1 MSTLV
6 KQEEKVS
13 NQTEALGLYLD
24 ALFREQPEVDQS
36 SVIEAPITAP
46 AVQIVTAV
54 SIPENTVMQTDLEPE
69 EALAPIELADGQPEW
84 AAEAFQTLFIDID
97 GMDIAI
103 PMEAMSGIRKY
114 PEHLT
119 QIPNSAEWVDGTIQ
133 LRGVNI
139 QVVNARKLFLLSNNR
154 EIDDAEELKTPE
166 FIVQIGDGR
175 WGLACHSADRA
186 LMLEPDQVRWSG
198 SERRRPWL
206 LGMIK
211 EHLCALLDG
220 DEFIKY
226 LDGGAKSV

>member
-1 MSTLV
+1 MSTTV
-6 KQEEKVS
+6 KQEVKVS

-24 ALFREQPEVDQS
+24 ALFREQPKIEE
-36 SVIEAPITAP
+36 SVAAP
-46 AVQIVTAV
+46 AVAVETEVALLEERDQI
-54 SIPENTVMQTDLEPE
+54 Q
-69 EALAPIELADGQPEW
+69 LADGQPEW
-84 AAEAFQTLFIDID
+84 AAQSFQTLFIDID

-114 PEHLT
+114 PENLT
-119 QIPNSAEWVDGTIQ
+119 QLPNSAEWVDGTFQ
-133 LRGVNI
+133 LHGSSI

-154 EIDDAEELKTPE
+154 EIDTDEELKTPE

-186 LMLEPDQVRWSG
+186 IKLEPDQVRWSG
-198 SERRRPWL
+198 AARRRPWL

-220 DEFIKY
+220 EEFIKY
-226 LDGGAKSV
+226 LDGGAK

>member
-1 MSTLV
+1 MSTILEGQV
-6 KQEEKVS
+6 KISDQR
-13 NQTEALGLYLD
+13 EALSLYLEG
-24 ALFREQPEVDQS
+24 LFHEQPETAIVEDQIAPETITKVDTEQAEE
-36 SVIEAPITAP
+36 VA
-46 AVQIVTAV
+46 
-54 SIPENTVMQTDLEPE
+54 ENTL
-69 EALAPIELADGQPEW
+69 LDGQPEW
-84 AAEAFQTLFIDID
+84 AEKAFQTLFIDID

-114 PEHLT
+114 PDELT
-119 QIPNSAEWVDGTIQ
+119 QLPNTASWVDGTFKSHGQ
-133 LRGVNI
+133 SI

-154 EIDDAEELKTPE
+154 EVDGDEELKAPE

-186 LMLEPDQVRWSG
+186 VMLEPEQVRWSG
-198 SERRRPWL
+198 AERRRPWM

-226 LDGGAKSV
+226 LDDGAKPIK

>member
-1 MSTLV
+1 MSTTV
-6 KQEEKVS
+6 KQDVKVS

-24 ALFREQPEVDQS
+24 ALFREQPEIEKNLTE
-36 SVIEAPITAP
+36 SVV
-46 AVQIVTAV
+46 AVETEVAELEEPKQIRRF
-54 SIPENTVMQTDLEPE
+54 
-69 EALAPIELADGQPEW
+69 DGQPEW
-84 AAEAFQTLFIDID
+84 ATESFQTLFIDID

-114 PEHLT
+114 PEKLT
-119 QIPNSAEWVDGTIQ
+119 ELPNSAEWVDGSFQ
-133 LRGVNI
+133 LHGSSI

-154 EIDDAEELKTPE
+154 EIDSGEELKTPE

-186 LMLEPDQVRWSG
+186 IKLEPDQVRWSG
-198 SERRRPWL
+198 AERRRPWL

-220 DEFIKY
+220 EEFIKY
-226 LDGGAKSV
+226 LDGGAKSP